1 MWLKYSKHFPCLQL
15 KPREQIIIQLYYFEN
30 YTCKQIAMELDVTE
44 SRVSQLHASIRKKLE
59 RSLPEMKKILVILKL
74 SMRVSLF

>member
-1 MWLKYSKHFPCLQL
+1 MKKILHDAIKQL

-59 RSLPEMKKILVILKL
+59 RSLYDMKKDL
-74 SMRVSLF
+74 